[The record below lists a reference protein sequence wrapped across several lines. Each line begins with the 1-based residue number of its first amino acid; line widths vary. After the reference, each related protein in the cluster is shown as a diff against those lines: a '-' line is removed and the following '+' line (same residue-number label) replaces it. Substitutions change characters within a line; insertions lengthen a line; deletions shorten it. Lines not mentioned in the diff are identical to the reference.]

1 MTFNGEQMAALL
13 KAAKLMALA
22 DGRMTNDEKNV
33 MKADWTSFGIKLDTA
48 QSIALESASDNMEP
62 AEMLGVIANMNI
74 EQKKYACGYLAA
86 VMAADGN
93 IDESEVKV
101 WTLISALCKFPT
113 MSAAEA
119 IQYWTNH

>member
-86 VMAADGN
+86 VMAADART
-93 IDESEVKV
+93 DFFFF
-101 WTLISALCKFPT
+101 ALFQFADKG
-113 MSAAEA
+113 S
-119 IQYWTNH
+119 IR